1 MRYCPSCRALRE
13 TLALQERGESE
24 ERCSVCGFQFQ
35 DAAHPEPP
43 APAQGLPAQGL
54 KVLCIDDDRFIRQFL
69 TDTLRAHGFVP
80 LTAPDGPSGI
90 AAATAEHP
98 QLILVDIMM
107 PGMDGFE
114 VCRCL
119 RADPR
124 TAAIPLVILT
134 ARADPKLNIQA
145 FKAGAD
151 LALTKPVEPDKLMA
165 TLRAA
170 LSLKKGRPPSKG
182 PGSG

>member
-35 DAAHPEPP
+35 EAARPEPQ
-43 APAQGLPAQGL
+43 APAQGM

-69 TDTLRAHGFVP
+69 TDTLRAHGFIP
-80 LTAPDGPSGI
+80 LTAPDGPSGL
-90 AAATAEHP
+90 AAAEAERP

-151 LALTKPVEPDKLMA
+151 LALTKPVEPEKLMA

-170 LSLKKGRPPSKG
+170 LSLKKGRPPSG
-182 PGSG
+182 GTGSG

>member
-1 MRYCPSCRALRE
+1 MRYCPSCKALRE
-13 TLALQERGESE
+13 TLALLERGESE
-24 ERCSVCGFQFQ
+24 ERCSACGFRFQ
-35 DAAHPEPP
+35 DDAARPEKPVP
-43 APAQGLPAQGL
+43 GQGL
-54 KVLCIDDDRFIRQFL
+54 KVLCIDDDRLIRKFL
-69 TDTLRAHGFVP
+69 TDTLAAHGFIP
-80 LTAPDGPSGI
+80 LTAPDGPSGL
-90 AAATAEHP
+90 AAAAAESP
-98 QLILVDIMM
+98 QLVIVDIMM

-134 ARADPKLNIQA
+134 ARADPKLNVQA

-170 LSLKKGRPPSKG
+170 LALKKGRPPGGAKEG
-182 PGSG
+182 G

>member
-1 MRYCPSCRALRE
+1 MRYCPKCKALRE

-24 ERCSVCGFQFQ
+24 ERCSACGFQFQ
-35 DAAHPEPP
+35 DAGQSERP
-43 APAQGLPAQGL
+43 APGQGV
-54 KVLCIDDDRFIRQFL
+54 KVLCIDDDRFIRQLL
-69 TDTLRAHGFVP
+69 TDTLAAHGFVP
-80 LTAPDGPSGI
+80 LTAPDGPTGLAV
-90 AAATAEHP
+90 AAAELP
-98 QLILVDIMM
+98 QLIIVDIMM

-119 RADPR
+119 RADAR

-134 ARADPKLNIQA
+134 ARADPKLNVQA

-170 LSLKKGRPPSKG
+170 LSLKKGRA
-182 PGSG
+182 PGGGTGDG